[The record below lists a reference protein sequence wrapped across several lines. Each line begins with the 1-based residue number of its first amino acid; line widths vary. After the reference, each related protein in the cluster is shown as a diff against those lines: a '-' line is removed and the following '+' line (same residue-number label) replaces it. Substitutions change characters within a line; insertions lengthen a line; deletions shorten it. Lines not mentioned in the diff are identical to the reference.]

1 MQPEQEDESHEEI
14 FFQGRRKGRLTL
26 GGFYSEGRSK
36 LAVINHL
43 RQSEEQVQGHV
54 WKCPQYAES
63 RNLREKHVFIHALAC
78 FCCETKCGHPTA
90 IHVFLYIHLHVFAV
104 KPNTVIQPQY
114 TCIFCM
120 RSSYRKYV

>member
-43 RQSEEQVQGHV
+43 RQSEEQVLRATSGSVLSIGRRLQYMGI
-54 WKCPQYAES
+54 YAES
-63 RNLREKHVFIHALAC
+63 HNLREEPC
-78 FCCETKCGHPTA
+78 FYT
-90 IHVFLYIHLHVFAV
+90 
-104 KPNTVIQPQY
+104 Y
-114 TCIFCM
+114 TCMFLL
-120 RSSYRKYV
+120 

>member
-63 RNLREKHVFIHALAC
+63 RNLREKTC
-78 FCCETKCGHPTA
+78 F
-90 IHVFLYIHLHVFAV
+90 
-104 KPNTVIQPQY
+104 Y
-114 TCIFCM
+114 TCTCM
-120 RSSYRKYV
+120 FLL

>member
-43 RQSEEQVQGHV
+43 RQSEEQVLRATSGSV
-54 WKCPQYAES
+54 LSIGRRLQYMGIYTES
-63 RNLREKHVFIHALAC
+63 RNLREELC
-78 FCCETKCGHPTA
+78 FYTNTCM
-90 IHVFLYIHLHVFAV
+90 FLL
-104 KPNTVIQPQY
+104 
-114 TCIFCM
+114 
-120 RSSYRKYV
+120 